1 MDVRFRLILV
11 SSVALL
17 VLLAWT
23 LPEWWAFAN
32 PESPVA
38 QGLPGLEMEARAMFD
53 SLSPAEQRAYFTIF
67 EGDED
72 FEIEPEEEWALALV
86 RARFFS
92 EDNTAVEA
100 TEAFEVPAGASL
112 IATGIWQGIDEVRQ
126 AEGEVSIYR
135 LSDGTRLLR
144 FEEGFMSSRAPDIHI
159 VFTRNP
165 DPMDDRGVGVDYID
179 TGLLRGN
186 TGAQNYTIP
195 QSVDFSRYPVMALYS
210 VEFNQVL
217 ATLTIR

>member
-1 MDVRFRLILV
+1 MDFRFRLLLV
-11 SSVALL
+11 TFFALL
-17 VLLAWT
+17 AMASWT

-38 QGLPGLEMEARAMFD
+38 QGLPGLELEARAMFD
-53 SLSPAEQRAYFTIF
+53 DLELDEQRAYFALF

-72 FEIEPEEEWALALV
+72 SEIEPQEAWALALV

-92 EDNTAVEA
+92 EETSAPEA
-100 TEAFEVPAGASL
+100 TEAFEVPAGANV

-126 AEGEVSIYR
+126 AEGDAIIYR

-144 FEEGFMSSRAPDIHI
+144 FDENFTSSLAPTLNI

-165 DPMDDRGVGVDYID
+165 DPTDERGVGVDFID
-179 TGLLRGN
+179 VGVLRGSM
-186 TGAQNYTIP
+186 GAQNYTIP
-195 QSVDFSRYPVMALYS
+195 DSVDFSRYPVIALYS
-210 VEFNQVL
+210 REFDQVL
-217 ATLTIR
+217 ATMTVR